1 MSDGPDTRYV
11 RAILRSRAE
20 DDVAAGRR
28 IIPVF
33 ARDFLWLLN
42 RVDELEAENADRAD
56 KEESR
61 GKHPATPP

>member
-11 RAILRSRAE
+11 RAILRGRAQ

-33 ARDFLWLLN
+33 ARDFLWLLD
-42 RVDELEAENADRAD
+42 RVDELEGERDAGETAPRLQP
-56 KEESR
+56 ERPS
-61 GKHPATPP
+61 